1 MAKIY
6 VSNTVGGGG
15 DSIWLLRSRGL
26 KMELVWFL
34 CDGGGGGESSP
45 KARGDN
51 MHVRDEVSVVI

>member
-1 MAKIY
+1 MYQIQ
-6 VSNTVGGGG
+6 VGGGS
-15 DSIWLLRSRGL
+15 DSIWLLRNRGL

-34 CDGGGGGESSP
+34 CDGGGCESSP